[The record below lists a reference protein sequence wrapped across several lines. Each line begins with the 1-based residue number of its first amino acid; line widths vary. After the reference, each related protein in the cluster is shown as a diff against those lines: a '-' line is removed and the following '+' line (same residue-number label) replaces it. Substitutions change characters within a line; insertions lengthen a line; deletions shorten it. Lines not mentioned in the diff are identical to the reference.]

1 MSMKKAPSTLPG
13 SLLLSAAERLRE
25 EGRPDSA
32 ISLLRYL
39 DGYAHDR
46 PVLRGMNALWRQVAG
61 GNAHRVRGTGNDN
74 WAGYGN
80 PVPNRPKC
88 LSILDEI
95 SDLNWSTD
103 FDCTRL
109 VRRAALEQISGADY
123 DFVLIETAW
132 LGYESDWIYAF
143 TSPGLGHAH
152 SGQLVAVLQQLRAQ
166 SNKPIVLVNKEDP
179 LHFEKFLPVMKYADH
194 IFTTDAQ
201 MVESYRERTD
211 ALSITPLPFAA
222 NMAITNPVGRVR
234 EPQEDLCFAGS
245 YYSGGYEERARQ
257 MNYMLEP
264 IVAAKGVIYDRQS
277 FLDDPAY
284 HFPRRFR
291 PFIRPSVPFRDMIA
305 LYRRFKVFLNVNTIV
320 SSPTMMS
327 RRVYELLA
335 SGTPVVS
342 APSRALEEHF
352 PGIVPTAS
360 NARAARDAVERLLED
375 EAHWWK
381 TSQKGIREVAL
392 RHQYAHRA
400 ALIRSVVWGSE
411 ADRPAPLVSIVLPA
425 GRATHLD
432 RIAENIAAQTYP
444 RIEAVLALSDDLPE
458 QQLAGLERRLSA
470 AKNVQ
475 RVEIVRLPPSVS
487 TGTRLNRAI
496 AAAQGEFIAVFD
508 DGSLYLPNY
517 LTDMILTFDFSGAEI
532 AGKRTYPA
540 WTGQEDRLALLHPGC
555 EHSHVPAVC
564 GATVVARK
572 SWLEKCPYAD
582 RDEETDGALFRATL
596 AAGGRIYSAD
606 HFNFLPEPVGR
617 GAFAGRPGE
626 AGGDIADWRL

>member
-1 MSMKKAPSTLPG
+1 MNMKKTPSTLPG

-32 ISLLRYL
+32 MSLLRYL

-46 PVLRGMNALWRQVAG
+46 PVLRGMNALWHQVAG
-61 GNAHRVRGTGNDN
+61 ADAHKVRGTGNDN
-74 WAGYGN
+74 WTDYGN
-80 PVPNRPKC
+80 PVSNRPKC
-88 LSILDEI
+88 LTILDEI

-109 VRRAALEQISGADY
+109 VRRSALEQVLGTDY

-132 LGYESDWIYAF
+132 LGCESDWIYAF

-152 SGQLVAVLQQLRAQ
+152 SGQLVAVLQRLRAQ
-166 SNKPIVLVNKEDP
+166 SNKPIVLINKEDP

-211 ALSITPLPFAA
+211 ALSVTALPFAA

-234 EPQEDLCFAGS
+234 EPQENLCFAGS

-264 IVAAKGVIYDRQS
+264 IIAARGAIYDRQS
-277 FLDDPAY
+277 LLDDPAH
-284 HFPRRFR
+284 HFPKRFR

-360 NARAARDAVERLLED
+360 NAREARDAVERLLED
-375 EAHWWK
+375 ETHWWK
-381 TSQKGIREVAL
+381 TSQKGIRAVAL

-400 ALIRSVVWGSE
+400 ALIRAVIWGRE
-411 ADRPAPLVSIVLPA
+411 AERPAPLASIVLTA
-425 GRATHLD
+425 GRATHLE
-432 RIAENIAAQTYP
+432 RIVKNITAQTYP

-458 QQLAGLERRLSA
+458 QQLTEIERRLTA
-470 AKNVQ
+470 AQNVQ

-487 TGTRLNRAI
+487 TGMQLNRAI

-532 AGKRTYPA
+532 AGKQTHPA

-555 EHSHVPAVC
+555 EHSHVLAVC

-572 SWLEKCPYAD
+572 SWLEKCPYTD
-582 RDEETDGALFRATL
+582 RDATTDDALFRATL
-596 AAGGRIYSAD
+596 TAGGRIYSAD
-606 HFNFLPEPVGR
+606 HFNFIPQPV
-617 GAFAGRPGE
+617 RPGALAMGSE
-626 AGGDIADWRL
+626 ETRGDLADWRL